1 VFWVPDVLS
10 IPERHAA
17 LRGARLYVGDGAASF
32 RPIVHTEKATGTRA
46 GHTTIGEQLKWC
58 REEGVPTMMVT
69 HCGMG
74 IVAADERTVRARVSR
89 LGEEWGVDVEIA
101 RDGMAKVLR

>member
-1 VFWVPDVLS
+1 
-10 IPERHAA
+10 
-17 LRGARLYVGDGAASF
+17 
-32 RPIVHTEKATGTRA
+32 
-46 GHTTIGEQLKWC
+46 
-58 REEGVPTMMVT
+58 MMVT